1 MEQKTKKLLFNKK
14 GQVGAAGAVNA
25 IIYLVMGTAVA
36 TILLIFSTSLSGQ
49 VYQTVETDIDS
60 ITNTTIKNS
69 IKDSIVYGFDA
80 MKTTG
85 QYMPIIILAVVIAL
99 VLGLVV
105 SFMYFGGGRMGG
117 GSAL

>member
-1 MEQKTKKLLFNKK
+1 MEQKTRKILYQKK
-14 GQVGAAGAVNA
+14 GQVGAGTAVNA

-60 ITNTTIKNS
+60 ITNDTIKNS

-105 SFMYFGGGRMGG
+105 GFMYFGNMGG
-117 GSAL
+117 GRGSAL